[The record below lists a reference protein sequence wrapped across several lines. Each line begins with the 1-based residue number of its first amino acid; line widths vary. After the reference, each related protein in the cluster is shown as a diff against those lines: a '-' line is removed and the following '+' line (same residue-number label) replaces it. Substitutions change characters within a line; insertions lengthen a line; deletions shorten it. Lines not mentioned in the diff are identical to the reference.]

1 MSWNTSDL
9 TVAGVQRTPAIDKS
23 PVSLVPEDTSDKYIA
38 GVHRM
43 DTCNLLVAGVSVL
56 SFSYKSL
63 SCIQIFFIVT
73 LLLRKQILKVNHGR
87 KHWGNCSFI
96 LVHHILCSQQM
107 NATLNELL
115 TQKKLKV
122 MMFPNRKKGN
132 NNYSL
137 K

>member
-1 MSWNTSDL
+1 MDTRDL
-9 TVAGVQRTPAIDKS
+9 TI
-23 PVSLVPEDTSDKYIA
+23 VPEDTSDKYIA

-43 DTCNLLVAGVSVL
+43 DTRDLLVAGVSVL
-56 SFSYKSL
+56 SFSFNSL

-73 LLLRKQILKVNHGR
+73 LLLRKQILKVNHGG
-87 KHWGNCSFI
+87 KHQGNRGFI
-96 LVHHILCSQQM
+96 SVHRILRSRQM
-107 NATLNELL
+107 NTTLKELL

>member
-1 MSWNTSDL
+1 M
-9 TVAGVQRTPAIDKS
+9 IDKL
-23 PVSLVPEDTSDKYIA
+23 PVSIVPEDTSDKYIA

-43 DTCNLLVAGVSVL
+43 DTHDLLVAGVSVL

-73 LLLRKQILKVNHGR
+73 LLLQKQILKVNHGG
-87 KHWGNCSFI
+87 KHRGNRSFI
-96 LVHHILCSQQM
+96 LVHRILRSQQM
-107 NATLNELL
+107 NTTLSKLL

>member
-1 MSWNTSDL
+1 MDTRDL
-9 TVAGVQRTPAIDKS
+9 TIAGVQRTPAIDKL
-23 PVSLVPEDTSDKYIA
+23 PVSIVLEDTSDKYIA

-43 DTCNLLVAGVSVL
+43 DTRDLLVAGVSVL
-56 SFSYKSL
+56 SFSFNSL

-73 LLLRKQILKVNHGR
+73 LLLRKQILKVNHGG
-87 KHWGNCSFI
+87 KHRGNCSFI
-96 LVHHILCSQQM
+96 SVHRILRSRQM
-107 NATLNELL
+107 NTTLNELL

-122 MMFPNRKKGN
+122 MMFPNCKKGN